1 MNSRWLNHAGEEKET
16 TPQEDVTVGSK
27 RVRKGTRIEIQ
38 ETPFDNFLQAPRGH
52 GDVPYRPTWR
62 DGPLYKQDATYQTE
76 LFYEK
81 MVLEFRGN
89 ESGKVYLLSVTE
101 WLSTLTKNDGNDLPR
116 TVTLTEKVNGK
127 PTTMSF
133 ASLSQIAKFD
143 SKADNFY
150 TYTKEYDYFND
161 PKKIVAENVMF
172 SELFLLEKGVAMK
185 RDNLKPLVRVL
196 LSLVVSNVAPR
207 LGDMMGIR
215 KWVLVVL
222 CALMTGVFLLKEGL
236 VPNSE
241 KAFEKPHATWSIT
254 EMCNGDRI
262 THVKTKLWHK
272 IKFGDGA
279 KLKVLQWGKQPPSR
293 GEMDDLDSS
302 DEEVLRLRRE
312 VGLQVREGVSGQHE
326 GPRQSDYSWGVFDD
340 DMQARVHISQPPEY
354 AGWETWQQETT

>member
-1 MNSRWLNHAGEEKET
+1 MKSRWLNHAGEEKET

-62 DGPLYKQDATYQTE
+62 DGPLYKQDATYQAE

-81 MVLEFRGN
+81 M
-89 ESGKVYLLSVTE
+89 E

-116 TVTLTEKVNGK
+116 TVTLTGKVNGK
-127 PTTMSF
+127 PATMSF

-150 TYTKEYDYFND
+150 TYTKEDDYFND

-196 LSLVVSNVAPR
+196 SSLVVSNVAPR

-222 CALMTGVFLLKEGL
+222 CALMTG
-236 VPNSE
+236 
-241 KAFEKPHATWSIT
+241 
-254 EMCNGDRI
+254 
-262 THVKTKLWHK
+262 
-272 IKFGDGA
+272 
-279 KLKVLQWGKQPPSR
+279 
-293 GEMDDLDSS
+293 
-302 DEEVLRLRRE
+302 
-312 VGLQVREGVSGQHE
+312 
-326 GPRQSDYSWGVFDD
+326 
-340 DMQARVHISQPPEY
+340 
-354 AGWETWQQETT
+354 